1 MPAAQVTT
9 GTTSG
14 TITGLDHVLV
24 GVQDLEAAR
33 ETWRGLGFTIS
44 PRGRH
49 IGWGTANYC
58 IMFPGDYIELLG
70 IVDPT
75 QFTNNLDRFLEEREG
90 LLGLALRSRNV
101 ETVARALTAG
111 GVALQG
117 VEDLARTLE
126 LPEGAVRPAFKL
138 VRLPQSVTPG
148 VTSFVCQHLT
158 PELVWQDPW
167 LKHDNGARAIAA
179 VTAVVADPSTVAL
192 PYGRLFGF
200 DRVAVGEDWVQV
212 DSGRGTLI
220 FTTQDGLGRLHPWLE
235 EAPRHPAPWLAALRL
250 ATDDLAS
257 TAAFFSRAAIA
268 VQPGAD
274 GALSIAPTKTCGV
287 ILEFAEA

>member
-1 MPAAQVTT
+1 MTSAPVITSA
-9 GTTSG
+9 TSG
-14 TITGLDHVLV
+14 AITGIDHVLV
-24 GVQDLEAAR
+24 GVNDLEAAR
-33 ETWRGLGFTIS
+33 EAWRALGFTIS

-49 IGWGTANYC
+49 LGWGTANYC
-58 IMFPGDYIELLG
+58 IMFPGDYVELLG
-70 IVDPT
+70 IIDAT
-75 QFTNNLDRFLEEREG
+75 KFTNNLDRFLEDREG

-101 ETVARALTAG
+101 ETVARALIAG

-117 VEDLARTLE
+117 VKALARTLE
-126 LPEGAVRPAFKL
+126 LPEGEVRPGFKL
-138 VRLPQSVTPG
+138 VHLPTAVTPG

-167 LKHDNGARAIAA
+167 LKHPNGARAIAS
-179 VTAVVADPSTVAL
+179 VTAVVVDPSTVAL

-200 DRVAVGEDWVQV
+200 DRVQVGEDWVQV

-235 EAPRHPAPWLAALRL
+235 EVPRHPAPWLAALRL
-250 ATDDLAS
+250 VANDLAS
-257 TAAFFSRAAIA
+257 TAAFFDRAAIA
-268 VQPGAD
+268 VQHGAD
-274 GALSIAPTKTCGV
+274 GALCVAPTKTCGV

>member
-1 MPAAQVTT
+1 MPPAQASA
-9 GTTSG
+9 GA
-14 TITGLDHVLV
+14 ITGIDHVLV
-24 GVQDLEAAR
+24 GVNDLEAAR
-33 ETWRGLGFTIS
+33 RIWRALGFTLS

-70 IVDPT
+70 VIDPT
-75 QFTNNLDRFLEEREG
+75 QFTNNLNRFLEVRDG

-117 VEDLARTLE
+117 VKDLARTLE
-126 LPEGAVRPAFKL
+126 LPEGEVRPAFKL
-138 VRLPQSVTPG
+138 VHLPASVTPG

-167 LKHDNGARAIAA
+167 LRHQNGARGIAA

-200 DRVAVGEDWVQV
+200 DRVSVGEDWVQV

-220 FTTQDGLGRLHPWLE
+220 FTTQDGLQRLYPWLDE
-235 EAPRHPAPWLAALRL
+235 VPRHPAPWLAALRL
-250 ATDDLAS
+250 AADDLSS
-257 TAAFFSRAAIA
+257 TAAYFSRAAIA
-268 VQPGAD
+268 VRRGPD
-274 GALSIAPTKTCGV
+274 GALSIAPTEACGV
-287 ILEFAEA
+287 ILEFAGAE

>member
-1 MPAAQVTT
+1 MPPAQA
-9 GTTSG
+9 SAG
-14 TITGLDHVLV
+14 TITGIDHVLV
-24 GVQDLEAAR
+24 GVNDLEAAR
-33 ETWRGLGFTIS
+33 ETWGGLGFTLS

-70 IVDPT
+70 IIDPT
-75 QFTNNLDRFLEEREG
+75 QFTNNLNRFLEVREG

-117 VEDLARTLE
+117 VKDLARTLE
-126 LPEGAVRPAFKL
+126 LPEGEVLPAFKL
-138 VRLPQSVTPG
+138 VHLPAAVTPG
-148 VTSFVCQHLT
+148 VASFVCQHLT

-167 LKHDNGARAIAA
+167 LKHENGARAIGS
-179 VTAVVADPSTVAL
+179 VTTVVDDPSTVAL

-200 DRVAVGEDWVQV
+200 DRVLVGEDWIQV
-212 DSGRGTLI
+212 DSGRGALI

-235 EAPRHPAPWLAALRL
+235 EVPDHPAPWLAALHL
-250 ATDDLAS
+250 AVDDLAA
-257 TAAFFSRAAIA
+257 TAAYFDRAAIA
-268 VQPGAD
+268 HRRGPD
-274 GALSIAPTKTCGV
+274 DALCIAPRDACGV
-287 ILEFAEA
+287 ILEFAAA